1 MSTSQ
6 TTGLSEPVGTDKI
19 SIGTLGYVRARHR
32 QRQYDLVIREFKKSG
47 LTQADLARRLGKSP
61 EVISRL
67 LARPSNW
74 EADTF
79 ADLLFATSGA
89 VAKIE
94 VVHLFTKSTADP
106 IHVSLGL
113 EKLTAIARTQGV
125 ATIQSQPSAISSGP
139 AKSKDPI
146 IQPVTARGIPSGSE
160 TIADVFDTA
169 A

>member
-19 SIGTLGYVRARHR
+19 SIGTLAYIRARHR
-32 QRQYDLVIREFKKSG
+32 QRQYDLVIREFKKSS

-61 EVISRL
+61 EIISRL

-79 ADLLFATSGA
+79 ADLLFAISGG

-94 VVHLFTKSTADP
+94 VAHPFAVATAAP
-106 IHVSLGL
+106 IQASLAL
-113 EKLTAIARTQGV
+113 DKLTTVARV
-125 ATIQSQPSAISSGP
+125 HNVPVIQSQPSAISSAAEKP
-139 AKSKDPI
+139 SDRI
-146 IQPVTARGIPSGSE
+146 IQSVRASGISSGSE
-160 TIADVFDTA
+160 TLADVFDMA